1 MSGFKQSSRTVGNK
15 DVTRMEMIM
24 RKMRKGKTW
33 SKLSVL
39 IWLNRS
45 GASGLVNMSAS
56 VCRAPNLTC
65 HITNTGQNKQK
76 RASRHGMHST
86 RRQIAQREMDNVNL
100 RLR

>member
-1 MSGFKQSSRTVGNK
+1 VSGFKQSSRTVGNK

-45 GASGLVNMSAS
+45 AASG
-56 VCRAPNLTC
+56 
-65 HITNTGQNKQK
+65 
-76 RASRHGMHST
+76 
-86 RRQIAQREMDNVNL
+86 
-100 RLR
+100 